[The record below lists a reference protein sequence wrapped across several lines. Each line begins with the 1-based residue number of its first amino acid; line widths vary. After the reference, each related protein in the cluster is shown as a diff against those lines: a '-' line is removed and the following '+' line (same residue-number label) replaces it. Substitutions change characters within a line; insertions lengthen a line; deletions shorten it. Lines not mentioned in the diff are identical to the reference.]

1 MGINVSSLSMKFVK
15 YLSPI
20 GQETISRINK
30 KRLRFL
36 NTIKNALESLASNKK
51 KEIGSLSFKRV
62 ECFSD
67 KDATEKGSLEST
79 SSDSESGGV
88 SLMGEEAAVAGR
100 RGEIS
105 KAKGE
110 SIGINF
116 ELQDKDKK
124 LYSEEGETLGVWSFD
139 ASEIEGKSIGIN
151 FELSDKEKELY
162 SEVKEVVE
170 AKEEEVELKP
180 KEAVEVEKKEVKD
193 VSANLNPIKWKNA
206 LKVSLALASIAV
218 VAFSYYYFSSIS
230 NESSELA
237 ATYMT
242 SSVTCAREMGLEGGN
257 GTFTDGPPPIF
268 NRGERNNL
276 AGSLFSGSVLQEC
289 PEKAS
294 NVSSN
299 PYPIIGPVV
308 RAARNATEAIVKNGS
323 EKIAQLP
330 AGYARGS
337 VEAGVQFFKATI
349 GLFGQILAMS
359 VAR

>member
-51 KEIGSLSFKRV
+51 KEIESFPLDGV
-62 ECFSD
+62 ECFFD
-67 KDATEKGSLEST
+67 KDAIRKSLLAST
-79 SSDSESGGV
+79 SSDFKSGGV
-88 SLMGEEAAVAGR
+88 SHMGEEAAVIGR

-105 KAKGE
+105 KAKGK
-110 SIGINF
+110 SIGLDF
-116 ELQDKDKK
+116 ELPVEGKK
-124 LYSEEGETLGVWSFD
+124 LYSEEEAVV
-139 ASEIEGKSIGIN
+139 AKVVEAVKAKE
-151 FELSDKEKELY
+151 EVVVVVAKEKE
-162 SEVKEVVE
+162 E
-170 AKEEEVELKP
+170 
-180 KEAVEVEKKEVKD
+180 EAVEVEKKEVKD
-193 VSANLNPIKWKNA
+193 ASANLNPIKWKNA

-230 NESSELA
+230 NESSEPA
-237 ATYMT
+237 ATYMNS
-242 SSVTCAREMGLEGGN
+242 SSVTCAREMELGGGN

-276 AGSLFSGSVLQEC
+276 VGSLFSGSVLQEC
-289 PEKAS
+289 PENAS

-323 EKIAQLP
+323 EKISQLP
-330 AGYARGS
+330 AGYANGAI
-337 VEAGVQFFKATI
+337 EAGVQFFKATI